1 MSNQLAEA
9 LRLMVS
15 AFDHGDV
22 MASEGA
28 AIAAAKQAIAAHEA
42 AKPVAYMA
50 KHTDGSVSFAATFA
64 GIYRDTALAI
74 EPLYAAPVPEAAKPE
89 PDLLACDIAPRPLSQ
104 TLADYHRAM
113 SEGPLHFTW
122 QDKPHR
128 LVYDLIAAV
137 RYYAAPVAA
146 ASPLSLEQIEAMP
159 VWKHFVGL
167 FPETRLEIT
176 RAIEAAHG
184 IKEMKP

>member
-74 EPLYAAPVPEAAKPE
+74 EPL
-89 PDLLACDIAPRPLSQ
+89 
-104 TLADYHRAM
+104 
-113 SEGPLHFTW
+113 F
-122 QDKPHR
+122 
-128 LVYDLIAAV
+128 
-137 RYYAAPVAA
+137 AAPVAA

-176 RAIEAAHG
+176 RAIEAANG
-184 IKEMKP
+184 IKEKTNG